1 MKGLQEQVRI
11 SHEMTLQQAK
21 KEEDKVNKIKTNLR
35 SLLQLARLKK
45 IDDIYTAPDLFY
57 VFHSICVK
65 NVIFRTKWKKGRCRE
80 PYFKYTDESDEAFA
94 FLVLMNNANRIEDM
108 ADPDKEKDEWR
119 QPLFTEATNSS
130 TYKTGRTS
138 QKGRGW
144 TEEAILMFAK
154 LQERV
159 CKYRRSQKDLMVKL
173 GRDVLQIY
181 RINYGNEGAISSSI
195 SIDDDYNET
204 DKRGREDREKQLDN
218 FFRMSAKRRCIGD
231 TMIDRSINNESMPE
245 FPPSGDIRI
254 HGSITSTSMPGLPHS
269 VNINESGNIIY
280 GSTTSRSMP
289 DIPQSGN
296 IYSEHE
302 LSVEQESIESSY
314 QSRINR

>member
-1 MKGLQEQVRI
+1 M
-11 SHEMTLQQAK
+11 
-21 KEEDKVNKIKTNLR
+21 
-35 SLLQLARLKK
+35 
-45 IDDIYTAPDLFY
+45 
-57 VFHSICVK
+57 K

-80 PYFKYTDESDEAFA
+80 PYFKYTDESNEAFA

-108 ADPDKEKDEWR
+108 ANPDKEKDEWR

-159 CKYRRSQKDLMVKL
+159 CNYRRFQKDLMSKL
-173 GRDVLQIY
+173 GMDVLQIY
-181 RINYGNEGAISSSI
+181 RINYGNVRTSSS
-195 SIDDDYNET
+195 SSTIDDDYNET

-231 TMIDRSINNESMPE
+231 TMIDRSINNKSMPE
-245 FPPSGDIRI
+245 SPPSGDIKI
-254 HGSITSTSMPGLPHS
+254 HGSMTSASMPGLPHS
-269 VNINESGNIIY
+269 GNINESGNII
-280 GSTTSRSMP
+280 TTSKPMP
-289 DIPQSGN
+289 DKPQSGN

-302 LSVEQESIESSY
+302 LTSEQGSIASSF
-314 QSRINR
+314 QSRINCKI